1 MKKEGWFK
9 VSSEIKNILGR
20 DLITDSNIAI
30 LELVKNSYD
39 AHATKVTI
47 RFDGKSLIIADNG
60 KGMTEDD
67 LLNKWLL
74 LAYSAKKDNTEDS
87 NYRETIKRK
96 YAGAKGIGRLS
107 CDRLGRWLTL
117 TTKHANNPYAIE
129 MSIDWH
135 DYEINPHQEFDNIPV
150 SYELLEQP
158 DVLSVPTGTTLRIT
172 GLHDSWSSEDIL
184 NLRKSLEK
192 LINPFNGTDN
202 FEIIFEVPS
211 EEISD
216 LSKQS
221 EAKELR
227 KVWETLSV
235 QKRAK
240 VVNIERSIINGP
252 IRNSIGEVLNLKTTR
267 IDSVIKDGIIRT
279 KLYDRGVPIYE
290 IEEQDKFN
298 LLKDVSIS
306 LFYLNKV
313 AKYNFSVQM
322 GTSAV
327 NYGSV
332 FLFRNG
338 FRILPYGQFGND
350 GWGIDQRIQQ
360 GYNRFL
366 GSRELLG
373 RVDVE
378 TDDPEAFKEVSSRDG
393 GLINT
398 PAFQQ
403 LKEFFWLTFKRLE
416 RYVVG
421 VLWGEGFIR
430 REYFQKNDT
439 ATSFRRKLQE
449 NDKESETIDHVL
461 KNIGSKVDFLQIVK
475 TLANDDTITLLSYN
489 EDLANIVSDIDD
501 AEIIQA
507 QLIDDLRK
515 VASKTDDKTLL
526 QNITDFE
533 AQVDELRRQKQEAER
548 LAALEKEKAQEAS
561 KKAREEREKRH
572 AEEAKRKKAEEEL
585 EQKTKQNLFLQS
597 VGSLDIDRIL
607 KFHHDIRIHSST
619 ISNTVSRILKLLHK
633 GTLKL
638 ENLESQLERIGRAND
653 KVMSIAQFAT
663 KANFSVS
670 ADSIEADL
678 VEYISQ
684 YVTEVLPEFYDDCNL
699 NCQSNGCSKI
709 TSFKPLEISLV
720 IDNLLSNA
728 IKAHATSFD
737 MIFHEINNMI
747 VITISDNGNGME
759 TSIFNPESVFE
770 KGFTTTNGSGLGLY
784 NIKAFVRDQL
794 GGSINLDLDQITKS
808 GKFVLKISIPK

>member
-39 AHATKVTI
+39 AHATIVSI
-47 RFDGKSLIIADNG
+47 RFDKNCLTISDNG

-87 NYRETIKRK
+87 NYRNLIKRK

-117 TTKHANNPYAIE
+117 TTKNANCPNVIE

-135 DYEINPHQEFDNIPV
+135 DYELNPHQEFDHIPV
-150 SYELLEQP
+150 SYEVTDFS
-158 DVLSVPTGTTLRIT
+158 DVITSPTGTTLRIT
-172 GLHDSWSSEDIL
+172 GLHDPWTSEEIL
-184 NLRKSLEK
+184 NLRKYLEK
-192 LINPFNGTDN
+192 LINPFNGSDDFN
-202 FEIIFEVPS
+202 IIFEVPA
-211 EEISD
+211 EECNDKIK
-216 LSKQS
+216 LE
-221 EAKELR
+221 EAQEQR
-227 KVWETLSV
+227 KIWETLSA
-235 QKRAK
+235 QKRTN

-252 IRNSIGEVLNLKTTR
+252 VRNSIGEVLNLKTTR
-267 IDSVIKDGIIRT
+267 IDSSIKDGIIRT
-279 KLYDRGVPIYE
+279 KLYDRGVTIYE
-290 IEEQDKFN
+290 IEERDKFN

-306 LFYLNKV
+306 LFYLNKL

-398 PAFQQ
+398 PSFQQ
-403 LKEFFWLTFKRLE
+403 LKEFFWLTHKRLE

-430 REYFQKNDT
+430 REYFQKVEDAKST
-439 ATSFRRKLQE
+439 RYKLQKS
-449 NDKESETIDHVL
+449 DKESDTIDHVMT
-461 KNIGSKVDFLQIVK
+461 NIGSKVDFLQIVK
-475 TLANDDTITLLSYN
+475 TLANDETVSLLYYN
-489 EDLANIVSDIDD
+489 EDLANIVSNVDD
-501 AEIIQA
+501 TKIIQD
-507 QLIDDLRK
+507 QLIDDFRK
-515 VASKTDDKTLL
+515 VASKTNDGVLL
-526 QNITDFE
+526 KNLSDFE
-533 AQVDELRRQKQEAER
+533 IQIDILRRKKQEAER
-548 LAALEKEKAQEAS
+548 LAVIEKEKAKDAL
-561 KKAREEREKRH
+561 KKAREEKAKRQE
-572 AEEAKRKKAEEEL
+572 EEAKRKKAEKEL
-585 EQKTKQNLFLQS
+585 IQKTKQNLFLQS
-597 VGSLDIDRIL
+597 VGSLDVDRIL

-619 ISNTVSRILKLLHK
+619 ISNTVARILKLLHN

-638 ENLESQLERIGRAND
+638 ENLEPQIERIGRAND

-670 ADSIEADL
+670 ADMIEADL
-678 VEYISQ
+678 VDYISQ
-684 YVTEVLPEFYDDCNL
+684 YITGVLPEFYDDCHLCCNT
-699 NCQSNGCSKI
+699 NGCSKI
-709 TSFKPLEISLV
+709 TTFKPLEISLLV
-720 IDNLLSNA
+720 DNLLSNA
-728 IKAHATSFD
+728 IKAHASSF
-737 MIFHEINNMI
+737 EIDFKEEANAILM
-747 VITISDNGNGME
+747 TILDNGQGLDK
-759 TSIFNPESVFE
+759 SISRPESVFE

-784 NIKAFVRDQL
+784 NVGAFVREQL
-794 GGSINLDLDQITKS
+794 SGTIDLDMDQIKTT
-808 GKFVLKISIPK
+808 GRFVVIIRIPK